1 MEQKR
6 NKLWREQQCKRV
18 FKARMIY
25 YASFEHDVID
35 DEGNLIHSPHWFE
48 LAKLR
53 CWKVYKTTG
62 TPCSCMICQG
72 ERYNRLSNKKETQ
85 RIIQKAVG

>member
-35 DEGNLIHSPHWFE
+35 DEGNLIHCKHSVNHVFLSPTSIINFTSKKQSYDDTRRSSRDNE
-48 LAKLR
+48 LL
-53 CWKVYKTTG
+53 
-62 TPCSCMICQG
+62 
-72 ERYNRLSNKKETQ
+72 Q
-85 RIIQKAVG
+85 RAQSDL

>member
-35 DEGNLIHSPHWFE
+35 DEGAYSGGYPFSISGDIRSVP
-48 LAKLR
+48 
-53 CWKVYKTTG
+53 
-62 TPCSCMICQG
+62 S
-72 ERYNRLSNKKETQ
+72 
-85 RIIQKAVG
+85 

>member
-53 CWKVYKTTG
+53 CWK
-62 TPCSCMICQG
+62 S
-72 ERYNRLSNKKETQ
+72 ERSDRS
-85 RIIQKAVG
+85 RIGVIPR

>member
-25 YASFEHDVID
+25 YASFEHDVMVTIYHFALKML
-35 DEGNLIHSPHWFE
+35 GHIVTFIIYCLIHF
-48 LAKLR
+48 L
-53 CWKVYKTTG
+53 
-62 TPCSCMICQG
+62 
-72 ERYNRLSNKKETQ
+72 
-85 RIIQKAVG
+85 

>member
-25 YASFEHDVID
+25 YASFEHDVFD
-35 DEGNLIHSPHWFE
+35 SFTSL
-48 LAKLR
+48 
-53 CWKVYKTTG
+53 V
-62 TPCSCMICQG
+62 
-72 ERYNRLSNKKETQ
+72 
-85 RIIQKAVG
+85 